1 MKSCPRCQRRFV
13 DAEDSCPLDDA
24 RLTPATGDM
33 PPGLDR
39 VLGSYRL
46 VSLLGEGG
54 MGNIYIGRHTA
65 LNRYVAIKVL
75 RDALAS
81 RKEAVARFFQEADT
95 INRLHHPNIIESI
108 DLVEDGAYVVLE
120 LLRGPDLKTR
130 LARGPLTVEQT
141 LHVGAQIAD
150 ALAAVHAL
158 GIVHRDLKPENLIL
172 LEDDRVKLIDFG
184 IAQIGQH
191 AEGVALGTAAYM
203 APEQAAGRPVDGRAD
218 IYALG
223 VLLFEMVTGR
233 HPFPSTTDGEYLIH
247 HAESEPARPGKLAPR
262 CPPALEAAILRCL
275 AKDPQDRYPDAATVA
290 TVLREVDP
298 RVRQKRGGLFAAA
311 VLALGAAGAG
321 GYYLYMTGTP
331 DVVVPSPAPPP
342 MKVAAAPAPA
352 PPPAQPRP
360 VIVDI
365 GVASTPPGARAYRIG
380 ETVPLGTTP
389 FSVELPRSET
399 PIQIRFELPG
409 YEPKQVEVPIA
420 ASMQIDVSLVK
431 VKRVEH
437 HAAPVADKPKGQVS
451 REGVMD
457 PFAP

>member
-1 MKSCPRCQRRFV
+1 MKVCPSCQRRFV
-13 DAEDSCPLDDA
+13 DEEDSCPLDDA

-46 VSLLGEGG
+46 VCLLGEGG
-54 MGNIYIGRHTA
+54 MGSIYIGRHTA

-81 RKEAVARFFQEADT
+81 RREAVTRFFQEADT

-120 LLRGPDLKTR
+120 LLRGPALKTR

-172 LEDDRVKLIDFG
+172 LEHDRVKLIDFG
-184 IAQIGQH
+184 IAQIGQQTD
-191 AEGVALGTAAYM
+191 GVALGTAAYM
-203 APEQAAGRPVDGRAD
+203 APEQAAGRAVDGRAD
-218 IYALG
+218 LYALG

-233 HPFPSTTDGEYLIH
+233 HPFPSTTDAEYVLH
-247 HAESEPARPGKLAPR
+247 HADSAPPRPGKLAPR
-262 CPPALEAAILRCL
+262 CPPALEAAILCCL
-275 AKDPQDRYPDAATVA
+275 AKDPQDRYRDAATVA

-298 RVRQKRGGLFAAA
+298 RARQKRGGKLAAA

-321 GYYLYMTGTP
+321 GYVYMTGTP
-331 DVVVPSPAPPP
+331 EVAATPPAPP

-352 PPPAQPRP
+352 PPPAEPRP
-360 VIVDI
+360 AIVDI
-365 GVASTPPGARAYRIG
+365 GVASSPAGARAYRTG

-409 YEPKQVEVPIA
+409 YETKHVEVPIA
-420 ASMQIDVSLVK
+420 TSTQIEVSLVK

-437 HAAPVADKPKGQVS
+437 HAAPIAEKPKGQVS